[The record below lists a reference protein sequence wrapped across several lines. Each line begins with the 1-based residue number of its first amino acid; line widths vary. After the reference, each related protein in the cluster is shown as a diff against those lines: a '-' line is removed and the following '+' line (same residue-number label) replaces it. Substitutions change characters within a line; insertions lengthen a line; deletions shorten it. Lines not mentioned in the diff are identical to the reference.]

1 MPQRSLL
8 HIQRLLYHQ
17 LRLTRN
23 QVSSGYAGQFEAAL
37 CCSICMLTAGWLCGL
52 ISVQNCQLCAPLR
65 SAGTLCI
72 LGSGGKLQIVPTR
85 PKQQF
90 QEATDEGVN
99 AWRAS
104 VVDLHAGVC
113 HVHCTTTIQDPGSNG
128 TSETQLLLG
137 TSCGPNGSLQLA
149 TWGISLETEQSVLLD
164 HQDYQ
169 VDCRTMLMQSV
180 LYVLEP
186 LHICK

>member
-1 MPQRSLL
+1 
-8 HIQRLLYHQ
+8 
-17 LRLTRN
+17 
-23 QVSSGYAGQFEAAL
+23 
-37 CCSICMLTAGWLCGL
+37 MLAAGWLCGL
-52 ISVQNCQLCAPLR
+52 TSAQKKRGRLCAPLR

-85 PKQQF
+85 PEQF
-90 QEATDEGVN
+90 HEATDEGVD

-149 TWGISLETEQSVLLD
+149 TWGISLEPEHSVLLD
-164 HQDYQ
+164 DQDYQ
-169 VDCRTMLMQSV
+169 VD
-180 LYVLEP
+180 
-186 LHICK
+186 